1 MKLYQINILYDYGYS
16 IGKINVAIYKKGWY
30 IAAE

>member
-1 MKLYQINILYDYGYS
+1 MPIFFIIMDTS

>member
-1 MKLYQINILYDYGYS
+1 MPIFFMIMDTS
-16 IGKINVAIYKKGWY
+16 IGKINVASYKKGWY

>member
-1 MKLYQINILYDYGYS
+1 MPIFFMIMDTS

-30 IAAE
+30 IAAA